1 MGSASA
7 LRGEGEWIVNGR
19 YVLFIVVILFCAVSV
34 LGLGRDGFTG
44 SWRAEI
50 GLSPQ
55 QPQPFSTFQST
66 LDVGLSLSFLE
77 IASVSD
83 FVFDGWLWQEF
94 DLTAALG
101 SVRFEGQILF
111 EPQTGSFIYAQG
123 ILSVELPPVTV
134 SLYGAAVGETLL
146 QPTNYGYVFDIYGEI
161 FGGVLTFESA
171 TFMGAD
177 LSGITFTATT
187 SHPTSL
193 AIKTFLTDPTI
204 DPLPI
209 GFSGQELMFTASAFC
224 CIELMSL
231 TTFGKTGF
239 ESQQIELSFIQ
250 LLGLPLNITLDFVYS
265 LQTKS
270 YVFTPTLETDYG
282 CLRVYT
288 NLLGSGGTITGVEVY
303 GIAFECTL
311 AGATLISVSNLN
323 TTDYVITTPEFGF
336 IVESLTEAIAEG
348 HLYYPQ
354 DYWEIVS
361 LVVDVPPIGCGFSFS
376 VDTFFSTST
385 GLLFDWA
392 QSTMGVTLA
401 LGTSV
406 SMSSTI
412 TVDTTG
418 FTEWT
423 LGFEV
428 TF

>member
-1 MGSASA
+1 M
-7 LRGEGEWIVNGR
+7 LRVEGEWIVNGR
-19 YVLFIVVILFCAVSV
+19 CVLIVVVVLFSAVSA
-34 LGLGRDGFTG
+34 LASDGFTG
-44 SWRAEI
+44 SWWAEI

-55 QPQPFSTFQST
+55 QTQPFSAFQST

-83 FVFDGWLWQEF
+83 FLFDGWLWQEM
-94 DLTAALG
+94 DITAALG
-101 SVRFEGQILF
+101 SMRFEGQILF

-123 ILSVELPPVTV
+123 ILSVEFPPMTV

-146 QPTNYGYVFDIYGEI
+146 NPANCGYVFDLYGEI
-161 FGGVLTFESA
+161 LGGVLTFESA

-177 LSGITFTATT
+177 LSGITFSAAT

-193 AIKTFLTDPTI
+193 ATKTFLTDPTI
-204 DPLPI
+204 DLLPI
-209 GFSGQELMFTASAFC
+209 GFSGQELTFSASAFC

-231 TTFGKTGF
+231 TTFGKIGF
-239 ESQQIELSFIQ
+239 ESQEIELSFIR
-250 LLGLPLNITLDFVYS
+250 LFGLPLSITLDFIYT

-270 YVFTPTLETDYG
+270 YAFTPSLESDYG
-282 CLRVYT
+282 CLSIYAH
-288 NLLGSGGTITGVEVY
+288 LLGSGGVITGVEVY

-311 AGATLISVSNLN
+311 AGATLTSVSNLN
-323 TTDYVITTPEFGF
+323 TADYVITTPEFGF
-336 IVESLTEAIAEG
+336 VVESFGDAIAEG
-348 HLYYPQ
+348 HIYYPQ

-392 QSTMGVTLA
+392 RSTMGVSLS

-406 SMSSTI
+406 SMSTAI
-412 TVDTTG
+412 TVDGTG

-423 LGFEV
+423 LSFEV
-428 TF
+428 AF

>member
-1 MGSASA
+1 
-7 LRGEGEWIVNGR
+7 VNGR
-19 YVLFIVVILFCAVSV
+19 YVLFIVVVLCCAVSV
-34 LGLGRDGFTG
+34 LGRDGFTG
-44 SWRAEI
+44 SWQAEI

-55 QPQPFSTFQST
+55 QAQPFSAFQST

-83 FVFDGWLWQEF
+83 FLFDGWLWQEF

-101 SVRFEGQILF
+101 GVRFDGQILF

-123 ILSVELPPVTV
+123 ILSVEFPPVVV

-161 FGGVLTFESA
+161 LGGALSFESA

-177 LSGITFTATT
+177 LSGITFAAAT
-187 SHPTSL
+187 SFPTSL
-193 AIKTFLTDPTI
+193 ATKTFLTDPTI
-204 DPLPI
+204 DALPV
-209 GFSGQELMFTASAFC
+209 GFSGQELTFSGSAFG

-239 ESQQIELSFIQ
+239 ESQQIELSFIR
-250 LLGLPLNITLDFVYS
+250 LFGLPLCIKLDFIYS

-270 YVFTPTLETDYG
+270 YVFTPSLESDYG
-282 CLRVYT
+282 CLSIYT
-288 NLLGSGGTITGVEVY
+288 NLIGSGGTITGVEVY

-311 AGATLISVSNLN
+311 AGATLTSVSNLN
-323 TTDYVITTPEFGF
+323 TTDYVITTPEFCF
-336 IVESLTEAIAEG
+336 IVESLVEATTEG

-354 DYWEIVS
+354 EYWEIVS
-361 LVVDVPPIGCGFSFS
+361 LVVDVPPIGCGFTFS
-376 VDTFFSTST
+376 ADTFFSTST

-406 SMSSTI
+406 SMSTSI
-412 TVDTTG
+412 TVDVTG

-423 LGFEV
+423 LAFEV
-428 TF
+428 SF

>member
-1 MGSASA
+1 MGSAGA
-7 LRGEGEWIVNGR
+7 LHLEGEWIVNGR
-19 YVLFIVVILFCAVSV
+19 YVLFVVVVLFCAVSV
-34 LGLGRDGFTG
+34 LGSDGFTG

-55 QPQPFSTFQST
+55 QSQPFSAFQST

-83 FVFDGWLWQEF
+83 FLFDGWLWQEF
-94 DLTAALG
+94 DLTVALG
-101 SVRFEGQILF
+101 SVRFDGQTLF
-111 EPQTGSFIYAQG
+111 DPQTGSFIYAQG
-123 ILSVELPPVTV
+123 ILSVELSPVTV
-134 SLYGAAVGETLL
+134 SLYGAAVGATLL
-146 QPTNYGYVFDIYGEI
+146 QPANFGYVFDIYGEI
-161 FGGVLTFESA
+161 LGGVLSFESA

-177 LSGITFTATT
+177 LSGITFTAST
-187 SHPTSL
+187 SQPTSL
-193 AIKTFLTDPTI
+193 AKKTFLTDPTI

-209 GFSGQELMFTASAFC
+209 GFSGQEMTFSASAFC
-224 CIELMSL
+224 CVELMSL
-231 TTFGKTGF
+231 TTFNKTGF
-239 ESQQIELSFIQ
+239 ESEEIELSFVQ
-250 LLGLPLNITLDFVYS
+250 LFGLPLNITLDFVYS

-270 YVFTPTLETDYG
+270 YVFTPSLETDYG
-282 CLRVYT
+282 CLSIYT
-288 NLLGSGGTITGVEVY
+288 TLLGSGGTITGVDIY

-323 TTDYVITTPEFGF
+323 TVDYVITTPEFGL
-336 IVESLTEAIAEG
+336 IVEPLAEATAEG

-354 DYWEIVS
+354 EYWEIVS

-418 FTEWT
+418 FTQWT
-423 LGFEV
+423 LAFEV
-428 TF
+428 SF

>member
-1 MGSASA
+1 
-7 LRGEGEWIVNGR
+7 
-19 YVLFIVVILFCAVSV
+19 VSV
-34 LGLGRDGFTG
+34 LGRDGFTG
-44 SWRAEI
+44 SWQAEI

-55 QPQPFSTFQST
+55 QAQPFSAFQST

-83 FVFDGWLWQEF
+83 FLFDGWLWQEF

-101 SVRFEGQILF
+101 GVRFDGQILF

-123 ILSVELPPVTV
+123 ILSVEFPPVVV

-161 FGGVLTFESA
+161 LGGALSFESA

-177 LSGITFTATT
+177 LSGITFAAAT
-187 SHPTSL
+187 SFPTSL
-193 AIKTFLTDPTI
+193 ATKTFLTDPTI
-204 DPLPI
+204 DALPV
-209 GFSGQELMFTASAFC
+209 GFSGQELTFSGSAFG

-239 ESQQIELSFIQ
+239 ESQQIELSFIR
-250 LLGLPLNITLDFVYS
+250 LFGLPLCIKLDFIYS

-270 YVFTPTLETDYG
+270 YVFTPSLESDYG
-282 CLRVYT
+282 CLSIYT
-288 NLLGSGGTITGVEVY
+288 NLIGSGGTITGVEVY

-311 AGATLISVSNLN
+311 AGATLTSVSNLN
-323 TTDYVITTPEFGF
+323 TTDYVITTPEFCF
-336 IVESLTEAIAEG
+336 IVESLVEATTEG

-354 DYWEIVS
+354 EYWEIVS
-361 LVVDVPPIGCGFSFS
+361 LVVDVPPIGCGFTFS
-376 VDTFFSTST
+376 ADTFFSTST

-406 SMSSTI
+406 SMSTSI
-412 TVDTTG
+412 TVDVTG

-423 LGFEV
+423 LAFEV
-428 TF
+428 SF

>member
-1 MGSASA
+1 MGSANA

-19 YVLFIVVILFCAVSV
+19 YVFFILVVLFCAVSV
-34 LGLGRDGFTG
+34 LGLGSDGFTG

-50 GLSPQ
+50 GLAPQ
-55 QPQPFSTFQST
+55 QVPLFSTFQST

-83 FVFDGWLWQEF
+83 FVFEGWLWQEF

-101 SVRFEGQILF
+101 IVRFDGQILF
-111 EPQTGSFIYAQG
+111 EPQTGSFLYAQG
-123 ILSVELPPVTV
+123 ILSVEFPPVTV
-134 SLYGAAVGETLL
+134 SLYAAAVGETLL

-209 GFSGQELMFTASAFC
+209 GFSGQELTFSASAFC

-288 NLLGSGGTITGVEVY
+288 NLLGSGGTITGVDVY

-311 AGATLISVSNLN
+311 AGATLTSVSNLN
-323 TTDYVITTPEFGF
+323 TTDYVITTHEFGF
-336 IVESLTEAIAEG
+336 IVELLAEAIDEG

-361 LVVDVPPIGCGFSFS
+361 LVVDVPPIGCGFTFS
-376 VDTFFSTST
+376 ADTFFSTST

-406 SMSSTI
+406 SMSTGITI
-412 TVDTTG
+412 DATG

-423 LGFEV
+423 LAFEV
-428 TF
+428 SF

>member
-1 MGSASA
+1 
-7 LRGEGEWIVNGR
+7 VNGR
-19 YVLFIVVILFCAVSV
+19 YVLFIVAVLFCAVSV
-34 LGLGRDGFTG
+34 LGSNGFTG
-44 SWRAEI
+44 SWQAEI

-55 QPQPFSTFQST
+55 QTQPFSAFQST
-66 LDVGLSLSFLE
+66 LDVGLSISFLE

-83 FVFDGWLWQEF
+83 FLFDGWLWQEF

-101 SVRFEGQILF
+101 GLRLDGQILF
-111 EPQTGSFIYAQG
+111 DPQTGSFLYAQG
-123 ILSVELPPVTV
+123 IVSVEFPPITV
-134 SLYGAAVGETLL
+134 SLYAAAVGETLL
-146 QPTNYGYVFDIYGEI
+146 QPVNYGYVFDVYGEI
-161 FGGVLTFESA
+161 LGGVMSFESS

-187 SHPTSL
+187 SSSSSL
-193 AIKTFLTDPTI
+193 AKKTFLTDPTI
-204 DPLPI
+204 DPLPV
-209 GFSGQELMFTASAFC
+209 GFSGQELTFSAFAFG
-224 CIELMSL
+224 CIDLMSL
-231 TTFGKTGF
+231 TTFSKIGF
-239 ESQQIELSFIQ
+239 VSEEIELSFVR
-250 LLGLPLNITLDFVYS
+250 LFGLPLSITLDIIYS

-270 YVFTPTLETDYG
+270 YVFTPSLESDYG
-282 CLRVYT
+282 CLSVYT
-288 NLLGSGGTITGVEVY
+288 NLLGSGGLISGIEIY
-303 GIAFECTL
+303 GIAFEVTL
-311 AGATLISVSNLN
+311 AGASLTSISNLN

-336 IVESLTEAIAEG
+336 LVESLADAIEEG

-354 DYWEIVS
+354 EYWEIVS

-406 SMSSTI
+406 SISSTI
-412 TVDTTG
+412 TMDTTG

-428 TF
+428 AF